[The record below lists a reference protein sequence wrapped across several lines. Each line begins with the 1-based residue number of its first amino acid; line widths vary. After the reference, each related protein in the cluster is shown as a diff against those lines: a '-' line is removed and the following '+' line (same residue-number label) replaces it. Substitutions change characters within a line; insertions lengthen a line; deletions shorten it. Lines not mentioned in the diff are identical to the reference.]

1 MVPIRQKLKIATAQ
15 VHIIGNPER
24 ALQILETKVRK
35 LSSEHV
41 DLVLFPEVFIGGFP
55 RLSTFGNSAVGAFGE
70 EKDYGPYMNHWQ
82 ASVDFGDT
90 PMGYG
95 QKWVNRELPL
105 PANRSY
111 RGDGTRERLEKISA
125 TTGVFI
131 IVGVLERCGGTLYSS
146 IVYICPRLGIIGKR
160 RKVMPTGLERV
171 AWGQGSPSTLE
182 AVSTTIRGVKLR
194 MSAAIC
200 WENWMPLLRQSIYE
214 QNINLFLGPTAHAT
228 EIWVPLMQTIGV
240 ESRAFVLS
248 ATPCIRANDLPGWIT
263 EAAER
268 GDQIVSRGGS
278 VIVSP
283 KGNLLGGPGWDRDD
297 QIFIAEVDFDDCKLS
312 GDDWVVASRARQ
324 DAFEFTVDGLDM
336 KKAQK

>member
-1 MVPIRQKLKIATAQ
+1 MTSTLQKLRIATAQ
-15 VHIIGNPER
+15 VHTLDNPER
-24 ALQILETKVRK
+24 ALQVLETKVRK

-55 RLSTFGNSAVGAFGE
+55 RLSTFGGSAIGSFGE
-70 EKDYGPYMNHWQ
+70 EKDYSPYMNHWR
-82 ASVDFGDT
+82 ASVDLGDT
-90 PMGYG
+90 PRGAG
-95 QKWVNRELPL
+95 QKWIRRELPL
-105 PANRSY
+105 PANRPY
-111 RGDGTRERLEKISA
+111 RGDGTRERLEKIA
-125 TTGVFI
+125 AATGVFI
-131 IVGVLERCGGTLYSS
+131 IVGILERCGGTLYSS

-182 AVSTTIRGVKLR
+182 AVSTVIRGVKLR

-248 ATPCIRANDLPGWIT
+248 ATPCIRANDLPKWIT
-263 EAAER
+263 ESAER

-283 KGNLLGGPGWDRDD
+283 NGNLLGGPGWDQDD
-297 QIFIAEVDFDDCKLS
+297 EIFIAEVDFADCEQS
-312 GDDWVVASRARQ
+312 GDGWVRPSRARR

-336 KKAQK
+336 KKG